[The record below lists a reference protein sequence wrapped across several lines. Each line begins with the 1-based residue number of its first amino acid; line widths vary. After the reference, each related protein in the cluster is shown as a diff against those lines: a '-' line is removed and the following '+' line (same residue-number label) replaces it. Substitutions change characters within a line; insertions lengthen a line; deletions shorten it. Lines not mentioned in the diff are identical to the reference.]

1 MLSRLARGTFLVV
14 LGLMIVAWAVNMAN
28 SSTAQPQE
36 EPPVYGRMYS

>member
-28 SSTAQPQE
+28 SSTSKPQE